1 MPEFYGLPV
10 QVLENQHL
18 RLEFLAE
25 AGPRIVRL
33 FVAGS
38 AENLLAELPDL
49 KASTPFG
56 DYYFRGGHRLWHA
69 PETMPRT
76 YVPDNSGLTIEQVDG
91 GVRLIQPVEEPT
103 GIRKSM
109 ELRLHPDRPA
119 VTIDHRLENCGLW
132 PVELAPWALTMLPLG
147 GVAILP
153 QTAGPLDA
161 SGLLPNRHLVLW
173 PYTRW
178 ADPRLELHDDVI
190 VLQAARLLPPCKV
203 GYLNRRGWIAYLR
216 HGVLFRKVFS
226 VQPDR
231 THPDFGCNA
240 EFYCNDLFIEMETV
254 APLARLEPGQSA
266 THTETWEF
274 TTGVEEPQ
282 TIAGVRHLVQRL
294 GL

>member
-1 MPEFYGLPV
+1 MPEFYSLPT
-10 QVLENQHL
+10 QALENQHL

-38 AENLLAELPDL
+38 TENLLAELPDL
-49 KASTPFG
+49 KTSTPYG

-69 PETMPRT
+69 PEAMPRT
-76 YVPDNSGLTIEQVDG
+76 YVPDNAGLTVEKTVD
-91 GVRLIQPVEEPT
+91 GVRLVQPVEEPT

-119 VTIDHRLENCGLW
+119 VTIDHRLENQSLW

-153 QTAGPLDA
+153 QTTVPLDTP
-161 SGLLPNRHLVLW
+161 GLLPNRHLVLW

-178 ADPRLELHDDVI
+178 SDPRLELHDDLVL
-190 VLQAARLLPPCKV
+190 LQAWRLLPPCKV

-216 HGVLFRKVFS
+216 NGVLFRKVF
-226 VQPDR
+226 QPQPER
-231 THPDFGCNA
+231 AHPDFGCNA

-254 APLARLEPGQSA
+254 APLARLEPGQSV

-274 TTGVEEPQ
+274 TLGVEEPP
-282 TIAGVRHLVQRL
+282 TIIGVRSLIRRL